1 MKVEELII
9 DGFKSYATRTVVSGW
24 DSSFNCITGL
34 NGSGKSN
41 ILDAI
46 CFVLGITSMSTVRAQ
61 NLQDLIY
68 KRGQAGVTKASVTIV
83 FDNSEKEKSP
93 IGFEDQQKISVTR
106 QIVMGGTSKYLING
120 HRAQQ
125 QSVQQLF
132 QSVQL
137 NINNPNFL
145 IMQGRITK
153 VLNMKSNE
161 ILALIEEAAG
171 TRMFEERREKAIKTM
186 AKKEKKVE
194 EIMGLL
200 QEEIEPKLETLRAEK
215 RMFLEFQQVQS
226 DLERTEKMVVAFDHV
241 RYSDKLAEETKVL
254 EDNQAH
260 VEALEKLVQKSAA
273 EIASLTEDISALKKR
288 REAQIRKDGRFQAL
302 EKEVKELSQQSAR
315 INTLAELK
323 ATTIEEE
330 QQKRNNLQSNVANL
344 EAKIQQ
350 NDAQFKKLQENY
362 ETIKKEYEELSLEKD
377 RKEELLQSLQT
388 GVSSKEG
395 HESGYANELQTVRQ
409 SIASASTTGA
419 QAKVRL
425 DSVQK
430 QIKADA
436 PKVENAKQQHASTI
450 QALEEM
456 QKQYDYLKSKL
467 AEAGIV
473 PGRLDE
479 LKTQESK
486 LVNDVRQLAR
496 QIDDAKRTASN
507 VDFNYSKPSPNFNP
521 NSVKGVVAQ
530 LFSLAEDKYEAAT
543 ALEVCAGGRLY
554 QVVVDSDVTAS
565 QLLQH
570 GKLKR
575 RVTIIPL
582 NKINAYKIHPQKLA
596 AAKKLAPGKVH
607 LALDLIT
614 YDKDVERAMEYVFG
628 NTLICADAESAKKV
642 AFDPSVRVKTVTLEG
657 DIYDPMGT
665 LSGGSNSSGSNGILV
680 RLQKLNQLNK
690 THKDLSEQLKFSRQ
704 KLDAE
709 QRLTDNSRALKKEL
723 DLKEHEIKLSQ
734 QKLESGPFASTIK
747 SFRERSE
754 QVSELE
760 KLIKKSSET
769 EKKGNMEIKRI
780 EKEMSE
786 FNSNKSGKLKELEI
800 EAERFSGDLTSAKE
814 LFTENETSIAELQAS
829 LSEIGKEHDEIKAR
843 EQVAVAS
850 LAEEKSK
857 LIGLDEELSSMESA
871 LTTKTKFSAENKL
884 RIQKVRHLVEKLEA
898 EVNAVTHAIKKL
910 ENDNEWVE
918 QEKELFGK
926 PNTPYNF
933 HGVDIAAY
941 RDEHNR
947 LVHRMQGIKKTVN
960 TKVMNMIENVEKKEA
975 SLKTMIR
982 TIEKDKKKIE
992 ETIVSLDDYKR
1003 KALVE
1008 TWENVTKDFGN
1019 IFSDLLPGSTAKLV
1033 MPEGATDITE
1043 GLEVKVALGNVWK
1056 ESLAELSGGQRSL
1069 VALSLILALL
1079 QFKPAPMYILDE
1091 VDAALDL
1098 SHTQNIGQ
1106 LIKTRFKGAQF
1117 IVVSLKEGMFTNAN
1131 RVFRTRFQEGT
1142 STVSVM

>member
-395 HESGYANELQTVRQ
+395 HESGYASELQTVRQ

-507 VDFNYSKPSPNFNP
+507 IDFNYSKPSPNFNP

-690 THKDLSEQLKFSRQ
+690 TYKDLSEQLKFSRQ

-760 KLIKKSSET
+760 KLIKESSET

-898 EVNAVTHAIKKL
+898 EVNTVTHAIKKL

>member
-395 HESGYANELQTVRQ
+395 HESGYASELQTVRQ

-690 THKDLSEQLKFSRQ
+690 TYKDLSEQLKFSRQ

-754 QVSELE
+754 RVSELE
-760 KLIKKSSET
+760 KLIKESSET

-898 EVNAVTHAIKKL
+898 EVNTVTHAIKKL

>member
-330 QQKRNNLQSNVANL
+330 QKKRNNLQSNVANL

-680 RLQKLNQLNK
+680 RLQKLNQLDN

-760 KLIKKSSET
+760 KLIKESSET

>member
-395 HESGYANELQTVRQ
+395 HESGYASELQTVRQ

-690 THKDLSEQLKFSRQ
+690 TYKDLSEQLKFSRQ

-760 KLIKKSSET
+760 KLIKESSET

-786 FNSNKSGKLKELEI
+786 FNSNKSGKLKELEVCC
-800 EAERFSGDLTSAKE
+800 F
-814 LFTENETSIAELQAS
+814 F
-829 LSEIGKEHDEIKAR
+829 
-843 EQVAVAS
+843 
-850 LAEEKSK
+850 
-857 LIGLDEELSSMESA
+857 
-871 LTTKTKFSAENKL
+871 F
-884 RIQKVRHLVEKLEA
+884 
-898 EVNAVTHAIKKL
+898 
-910 ENDNEWVE
+910 
-918 QEKELFGK
+918 F
-926 PNTPYNF
+926 
-933 HGVDIAAY
+933 
-941 RDEHNR
+941 
-947 LVHRMQGIKKTVN
+947 
-960 TKVMNMIENVEKKEA
+960 
-975 SLKTMIR
+975 
-982 TIEKDKKKIE
+982 
-992 ETIVSLDDYKR
+992 VSF
-1003 KALVE
+1003 V
-1008 TWENVTKDFGN
+1008 
-1019 IFSDLLPGSTAKLV
+1019 IFLDLLTFFSRNL
-1033 MPEGATDITE
+1033 
-1043 GLEVKVALGNVWK
+1043 
-1056 ESLAELSGGQRSL
+1056 
-1069 VALSLILALL
+1069 
-1079 QFKPAPMYILDE
+1079 
-1091 VDAALDL
+1091 
-1098 SHTQNIGQ
+1098 
-1106 LIKTRFKGAQF
+1106 
-1117 IVVSLKEGMFTNAN
+1117 
-1131 RVFRTRFQEGT
+1131 
-1142 STVSVM
+1142 